1 MDDRPATAAPLLSAR
16 DLVVGHEGV
25 QACAP
30 VTVDLHPAAALAL
43 IGPNGVG
50 KSTVLHTLVGL
61 LPPLAGEVAFH
72 GQPVDERRSS
82 FRRDVAQ
89 VLDDDAFFPSLTA
102 REHLLLTARG
112 HGVLDAET
120 AVEAELA
127 AFGIEDRADALPT
140 KLSSGQRRRLAL
152 AAAFVRPARLMVLDE
167 PERRLDTEM
176 RQDLADR
183 LVAGRDDGLAVL
195 FASHDAAFVQ
205 TVADRALLLG
215 DDECRL
221 LPPGDAPEALSGL
234 HG

>member
-1 MDDRPATAAPLLSAR
+1 MDDRPAAAALLLSTR

-25 QACAP
+25 PACAP
-30 VTVDLHPAAALAL
+30 LSLGLAPASALAV

-50 KSTVLHTLVGL
+50 KSTALQTLVGL
-61 LPPLAGEVAFH
+61 LAPLDGDVVFD
-72 GQPVDERRSS
+72 GKPLDERRAS

-89 VLDDDAFFPSLTA
+89 VLDDDAFFPALTV

-112 HGVLDAET
+112 HGVLAAEAT
-120 AVEAELA
+120 VDAELA
-127 AFGIEDRADALPT
+127 AFGIEDRAGALPT

-167 PERRLDTEM
+167 PERRLDADM
-176 RQDLADR
+176 RRTLAAR
-183 LVAGRDDGLAVL
+183 LAAGRDDGLAVL
-195 FASHDAAFVQ
+195 FASHDAAFVE
-205 TVADRALLLG
+205 TVADHALLLG

-221 LPPGDAPEALSGL
+221 LPPGDAPGALSGI